1 MAEAMMPGMG
11 APEMAPTEPSIDQ
24 RAAFEQLREQVS
36 PTEFNREMLDAA
48 EQVDPIAV
56 AEFKRELAALEVAP
70 EVIQMLNTM
79 VDEVLANPGDYPA
92 IREKYLGM
100 GVDEELL
107 PEAFDA
113 TIFAAL
119 NMALDQMR
127 GPETMMPPQGF
138 AKGGIASLKP
148 MAREMAAAGRYG
160 DTMLAHI
167 SPMEAQILRRYGGSG
182 TINPVT
188 GAPEFFLKKMF
199 KSIGKAVKKFASST
213 VGKIVLGTA
222 LFFLAGPAATT
233 MFGTTAAPAVLA
245 ATQGF
250 IAGAGTTLLGGG
262 SLKEALKAGAVGGL
276 TAGAFTGLTQGASAF
291 RSTSAPATSQ
301 LQAAQQAA
309 QQGTAL
315 PDLVTTPDA
324 LAMTPLERSV
334 QQGVRANMAAPT
346 TATGGVNF
354 ATGQYVP
361 PAMTAG
367 TGAPIQ
373 APTALTYT
381 PPSSPF
387 TPAPATAAPATAAPS
402 FMENP
407 FQETTLTSATRQGLS
422 QTPQPSTFSMS
433 FPPMPQGGIG
443 SLPAGVTSSPAAAAQ
458 PPGFFENV
466 KDAFT
471 PGGRSFTEGMKDAFL
486 PGRIQDE
493 AQRSAFQKV
502 ADQFGMSAEQV
513 RSQIASNT
521 ASDAVAAAYTKAASA
536 GLSAYLP
543 MAGLGIAALGAT
555 GGFEGEEGQ
564 VPPGF
569 EGMMGG
575 QGTTGVELLA
585 KYPERYGL
593 QLGPTQIMSSMP
605 YTSPSALFSAG
616 RPQRYS
622 EGGTAA
628 GAYPR
633 KNGPINGPGTGTSDS
648 IPAMLSDGEFVFTA
662 KAVRAMG
669 EGSRRKG
676 AKRMYALMKKLEGRT
691 NG

>member
-291 RSTSAPATSQ
+291 RSTSPPAPSQ

-315 PDLVTTPDA
+315 PDLVTTPSS
-324 LAMTPLERSV
+324 LQMSPLEQQV
-334 QQGVRANMAAPT
+334 QSALTGRAP
-346 TATGGVNF
+346 
-354 ATGQYVP
+354 
-361 PAMTAG
+361 
-367 TGAPIQ
+367 
-373 APTALTYT
+373 PTALTYT
-381 PPSSPF
+381 PPPMPTGAS
-387 TPAPATAAPATAAPS
+387 TAAAAAPASSATGI
-402 FMENP
+402 MQNP
-407 FQETTLTSATRQGLS
+407 FQETSLTSATRQGLS
-422 QTPQPSTFSMS
+422 QTP
-433 FPPMPQGGIG
+433 GGIG
-443 SLPAGVTSSPAAAAQ
+443 SLPAGVTPSPAAALQQEIFDRGTGVSTGETAKQ
-458 PPGFFENV
+458 GILDKILPSRIRETAMSSEAV
-466 KDAFT
+466 KTA
-471 PGGRSFTEGMKDAFL
+471 G
-486 PGRIQDE
+486 
-493 AQRSAFQKV
+493 
-502 ADQFGMSAEQV
+502 EQAYNDV
-513 RSQIASNT
+513 LKE
-521 ASDAVAAAYTKAASA
+521 AAAAGVQPSSEVYMAARAARDAAIKSA
-536 GLSAYLP
+536 MPGALATYGP
-543 MAGLGIAALGAT
+543 MAGLGIAALGAM

>member
-222 LFFLAGPAATT
+222 LFFLAGPAAAT

-291 RSTSAPATSQ
+291 RSTPPPATSQ

-315 PDLVTTPDA
+315 PDLVTTPSS
-324 LAMTPLERSV
+324 LQMSPLEQQV
-334 QQGVRANMAAPT
+334 QSALTGRAP
-346 TATGGVNF
+346 
-354 ATGQYVP
+354 
-361 PAMTAG
+361 
-367 TGAPIQ
+367 
-373 APTALTYT
+373 PTALTYT
-381 PPSSPF
+381 PPPMPTGAS
-387 TPAPATAAPATAAPS
+387 TAAAAAPASSAPGI
-402 FMENP
+402 MQNP

-422 QTPQPSTFSMS
+422 QTPQPSTFDMS

-443 SLPAGVTSSPAAAAQ
+443 SLPAGVTPSPAAAAQ
-458 PPGFFENV
+458 QEILNRGAGVSTGETAKRGILDKILPSRIREAGVPAAEKAYADTLARTGSESL
-466 KDAFT
+466 A
-471 PGGRSFTEGMKDAFL
+471 MKAYEQAL
-486 PGRIQDE
+486 PGMR
-493 AQRSAFQKV
+493 
-502 ADQFGMSAEQV
+502 
-513 RSQIASNT
+513 
-521 ASDAVAAAYTKAASA
+521 
-536 GLSAYLP
+536 AYLP
-543 MAGLGIAALGAT
+543 MAGIGIAALGAT

-575 QGTTGVELLA
+575 QGATGVELLA

>member
-222 LFFLAGPAATT
+222 LFFLAGPAAAT

-291 RSTSAPATSQ
+291 RSTSPPATSQ

-315 PDLVTTPDA
+315 PDLVTTPSS
-324 LAMTPLERSV
+324 LQMSPLEQQV
-334 QQGVRANMAAPT
+334 QSALTGRAP
-346 TATGGVNF
+346 
-354 ATGQYVP
+354 
-361 PAMTAG
+361 
-367 TGAPIQ
+367 
-373 APTALTYT
+373 PTALTYT
-381 PPSSPF
+381 PPPMPTGAS
-387 TPAPATAAPATAAPS
+387 TAAAAAPASSAPGI
-402 FMENP
+402 MQNP

-422 QTPQPSTFSMS
+422 QTPQPSTFDMS

-458 PPGFFENV
+458 QEILNRGAGV
-466 KDAFT
+466 
-471 PGGRSFTEGMKDAFL
+471 STEETAKRGILDRIL

>member
-11 APEMAPTEPSIDQ
+11 APEMAPTEPSLDQ
-24 RAAFEQLREQVS
+24 FAAFEQLREQVS
-36 PTEFNREMLDAA
+36 PTEFNREMLNAA
-48 EQVDPIAV
+48 EQVDPVAV

-107 PEAFDA
+107 PEVFDA
-113 TIFAAL
+113 TVFAAL

-167 SPMEAQILRRYGGSG
+167 SPMEAQMLRRYGGSG
-182 TINPVT
+182 TTNPVT
-188 GAPEFFLKKMF
+188 GLPEFFLKKAF
-199 KSIGKAVKKFASST
+199 KKIGKAVKKFASTT

-222 LFFLAGPAATT
+222 LFFVAGPAATA
-233 MFGTTAAPAVLA
+233 MFGATAAPAVLA

-250 IAGAGTTLLGGG
+250 VAGAGTTLLGGG
-262 SLKEALKAGAVGGL
+262 NLKEALKAGAIGGL
-276 TAGAFTGLTQGASAF
+276 TAGAITGVTQGASAF
-291 RSTSAPATSQ
+291 KSTPPPATSQ

-309 QQGTAL
+309 QQGKAL

-324 LAMTPLERSV
+324 LAMTPLEQSV

-346 TATGGVNF
+346 TTTGGIDF
-354 ATGQYVP
+354 ATGKYVP

-367 TGAPIQ
+367 AGAPVQ

-387 TPAPATAAPATAAPS
+387 ATAPAPAPATAAIPAGAYATPS
-402 FMENP
+402 I
-407 FQETTLTSATRQGLS
+407 S
-422 QTPQPSTFSMS
+422 Q
-433 FPPMPQGGIG
+433 GIG
-443 SLPAGVTSSPAAAAQ
+443 ALPAGQIQQGITNQLSVSPLASTSGQAGASTAGTAAAR
-458 PPGFFENV
+458 PPGFFESV
-466 KDAFT
+466 KDAFA
-471 PGGRSFTEGMKDAFL
+471 PGGRSFAEGMKDAFL
-486 PGRIQDE
+486 PGKGPTLAE
-493 AQRSAFQKV
+493 ALQSMGV
-502 ADQFGMSAEQV
+502 DP
-513 RSQIASNT
+513 
-521 ASDAVAAAYTKAASA
+521 AAATPAQIEVAKSMMTGALRRYAP
-536 GLSAYLP
+536 LV
-543 MAGLGIAALGAT
+543 GLGLGALGAT
-555 GGFEGEEGQ
+555 GGFEAEEGQ

-569 EGMMGG
+569 EGMAGG
-575 QGTTGVELLA
+575 QGTTGIELLA

-616 RPQRYS
+616 RPQQYAK
-622 EGGTAA
+622 GGPAA
-628 GAYPR
+628 REYPR

>member
-222 LFFLAGPAATT
+222 LFFLAGPAAAT

-315 PDLVTTPDA
+315 PDLVTTPSS
-324 LAMTPLERSV
+324 LQMSPLEQQV
-334 QQGVRANMAAPT
+334 QSALTGRAP
-346 TATGGVNF
+346 
-354 ATGQYVP
+354 
-361 PAMTAG
+361 
-367 TGAPIQ
+367 
-373 APTALTYT
+373 PTALTYT
-381 PPSSPF
+381 PPPMPTGAS
-387 TPAPATAAPATAAPS
+387 TAAAAAPASSAPGI
-402 FMENP
+402 MQNP
-407 FQETTLTSATRQGLS
+407 FPETTLTSATRQGLS
-422 QTPQPSTFSMS
+422 QTPQPSTFKGSMS
-433 FPPMPQGGIG
+433 LQKGYTPPPMPQGGIG
-443 SLPAGVTSSPAAAAQ
+443 SLPAGVTPNPAAAAQ
-458 PPGFFENV
+458 QEILNRTAKGAGV
-466 KDAFT
+466 
-471 PGGRSFTEGMKDAFL
+471 STEETAKQGILDNIL
-486 PGRIQDE
+486 PGRIQDA